1 VLVLFGLCATFVVG
15 GLGGLVVARRIGE
28 PLTRRIVVLE
38 GRSDVL
44 AAAAAA
50 AIVARAKANAVPIL
64 VTEPRLPAAAVA
76 AIASAVAVAEPVSLA
91 VAVTEPIRAEAP
103 RLVGPQPPPS
113 SDWWR
118 NFELRAGTRWIT
130 WLGAAALVI
139 AAALFVKLAIDNG
152 WLGPTA
158 RLALGGAGGLGLLI
172 AGRRAHRAEMRPL
185 SQGLFGAGLGVL
197 YVSTYVAFGS
207 YGLIARELVFAAMI
221 GVTVTGCVLA
231 IRHDAQPV
239 AVLALLGGLLTPV
252 AVSSGDGSRE
262 ALFIYLLVLDL
273 GAVAIA
279 MVRRWRALELIALA
293 GTWALFGGWLEHYH
307 VRSEWHAE
315 LAWLAV
321 FHVMFVVLPFGF
333 HLRHRIAVG
342 PGRFRTTIANAVIA
356 FGFAAMILDGRR
368 HALGAVALVM
378 AVTYLAIG
386 AVTRRRLAGDG
397 RAHFGFTAL
406 AVVFATSS
414 VPLLLRD
421 HGVTLAWSL
430 EAPILLALGFHYRH
444 YPIRLAGLA
453 VLGLAVLHGAIAHWP
468 VHPDGF
474 TPFANVRFGGAL
486 VMPLA
491 AGLFALVHRALH
503 RKGDARDRWHG
514 ITAALGGAGFAL
526 LITHTEIAQ
535 WFAWSG
541 RPEAGDAAL
550 PLVWATGSLIAL
562 LAAARR
568 SHVLALVPAA
578 VSAAIAAVL
587 ILVAYQAPPDVTTPL
602 ALNVR
607 FAGVLLTVIASSALA
622 AVTSRRDPT
631 RGRQL
636 WTVAIAGL
644 GVAVGTEAYL
654 HYAALDGVAA
664 ELGHPGRRA
673 QTALSIAWA
682 GYAAG
687 LLAIG
692 FLRHHRALRLGGLG
706 LLGVVAIKLVVID
719 LEGAPQIYRVL
730 SFLIVGVL
738 MIAVSYAYHQ
748 LERRSSR
755 PPTA

>member
-1 VLVLFGLCATFVVG
+1 MVLVLFGLCAMFVVG
-15 GLGGLVVARRIGE
+15 GLGGLLVARRLGE
-28 PLTRRIVVLE
+28 TLTRRIVVLE

-44 AAAAAA
+44 AAAAGA
-50 AIVARAKANAVPIL
+50 AIARARTNAVPIG
-64 VTEPRLPAAAVA
+64 VPCSPEVMAGRTTAPPVSPAVVA
-76 AIASAVAVAEPVSLA
+76 A
-91 VAVTEPIRAEAP
+91 AEAP
-103 RLVGPQPPPS
+103 KRVESQQPPAASATSTPPS
-113 SDWWR
+113 PADWWR
-118 NFELRAGTRWIT
+118 TFELRAGTRWIT

-239 AVLALLGGLLTPV
+239 AVLALLGGLLTPI

-293 GTWALFGGWLEHYH
+293 GTWALFGGWLERYH
-307 VRSEWHAE
+307 LRSEWHAE

-356 FGFAAMILDGRR
+356 FGFAAMILDAQR

-386 AVTRRRLAGDG
+386 TVTRRRLAGDG

-421 HGVTLAWSL
+421 HGITLAWSL
-430 EAPILLALGFHYRH
+430 EAPVLLALGFHYRH

-453 VLGLAVLHGAIAHWP
+453 VLGLAVLHGAIEHWP

-491 AGLFALVHRALH
+491 AGLFALVYRALH

-514 ITAALGGAGFAL
+514 IAAALGGGGFAL
-526 LITHTEIAQ
+526 LLTHTEIAQ

-541 RPEAGDAAL
+541 RAAAGDAAV
-550 PLVWATGSLIAL
+550 PLVWAAGSLIAL

-587 ILVAYQAPPDVTTPL
+587 ILVAYQAPPVTTPL

-607 FAGVLLTVIASSALA
+607 FAGVLLTVIAISALA
-622 AVTSRRDPT
+622 VVASRREPT

-636 WTVAIAGL
+636 WTIAIAGL
-644 GVAVGTEAYL
+644 GVAIGAEAYL
-654 HYAALDGVAA
+654 HYAALDGVAV

-682 GYAAG
+682 GYAAA
-687 LLAIG
+687 LLAVG

-738 MIAVSYAYHQ
+738 MIGVSYAYHQ

-755 PPTA
+755 PPVA